1 MNVDRSLVGLCY
13 YNGTHFNAEIVKL
26 QYDALNVTYK
36 PILSA
41 EMKQLEQYW
50 DFYDEEL
57 RTMKLERANITKLT
71 NNMKELNTAQAE
83 HNIRLEAK
91 MKDMADN
98 QEVTAEE
105 FIGIKQDLKYV
116 TEIMSGLKRH
126 DVSQHNISLNQP
138 QIKAQLATLYKKL
151 SNHTNLD
158 QKVTQMDTKIT
169 TLYKKLS
176 NHSNLDH
183 KVTLMDTKL
192 TTLSN
197 KLGNQTHF
205 GASSNNLEQKVN
217 QMALAFNHT
226 RDRVDTYFANM
237 QSSVDSKI
245 NAITQKQWQME
256 QMLNTLTRMISSM
269 YATHQ
274 NQTQ

>member
-50 DFYDEEL
+50 DFDDEEL

-151 SNHTNLD
+151 SNH
-158 QKVTQMDTKIT
+158 
-169 TLYKKLS
+169 
-176 NHSNLDH
+176 SNLDH

-226 RDRVDTYFANM
+226 RDRVDTYFDNM

>member
-36 PILSA
+36 SILSA

-50 DFYDEEL
+50 DFDDEEL

-217 QMALAFNHT
+217 QVALAFNHT
-226 RDRVDTYFANM
+226 RDRVDTYFDNM

-256 QMLNTLTRMISSM
+256 NIR
-269 YATHQ
+269 Q
-274 NQTQ
+274 NQFVGK

>member
-50 DFYDEEL
+50 DF
-57 RTMKLERANITKLT
+57 
-71 NNMKELNTAQAE
+71 TAQAE

-151 SNHTNLD
+151 SNYTNLD

-217 QMALAFNHT
+217 QVALAFNHT
-226 RDRVDTYFANM
+226 RDRVDTYFDNM